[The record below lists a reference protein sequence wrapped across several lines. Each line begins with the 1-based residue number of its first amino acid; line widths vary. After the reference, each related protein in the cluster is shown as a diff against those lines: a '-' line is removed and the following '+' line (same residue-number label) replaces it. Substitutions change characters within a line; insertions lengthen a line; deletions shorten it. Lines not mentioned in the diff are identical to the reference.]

1 MTQTTTRRRFLV
13 QVGGAAAAGATTP
26 MLFDVLGKNGLPFA
40 WSVGEGD
47 TLAAGSPIVV
57 HITMA
62 GGNDY
67 LNTLVPVE
75 DPWYRDTA
83 AGHGPLALTVNETLA
98 LAGTNYRLHNAL
110 PWLAGRWNAVGDV
123 AFALGVGNGRW
134 NFSHFDST
142 RFWQTANLDLLS
154 NTGWL
159 GRYADLTRPGNPL
172 ASVSINDLRR
182 DAVGSSAP
190 TLVLQ
195 DTSQF
200 RYAPAWLDSGMFTDA
215 TRQMATIDGTGCV
228 AEVSKMIATTYAVSD
243 RIVGASDPAITGTGN
258 EGYKP
263 LTKDLLQVAI
273 LIRAGMPSQT
283 YSLAFGPFD
292 SHTNQRQMQI
302 DRFNDLNQGLSR
314 FFASLAGHPREQ
326 DVFVVITSEFG
337 RQITSNRDGGTDH
350 GQAGMAMF
358 IGGGVRRGI
367 FGQAPTLDPGGL
379 TRPNRVNDAARP
391 LVDFRSVHATVLTRL
406 AKGDA
411 NVAQAAL
418 GAQYEDLGVFT
429 APVTPPSTTATTAVT
444 TTTVSPA
451 PTTTVKPTTTTTV
464 KPTTTTIANK
474 PPVAAMTLT
483 PTSGKLGL
491 AGLVVRANASKST
504 DSDGTIKTYTWEWRD
519 GTKNSSGRSVS
530 HRFLKRGTFLVRL
543 TVKDNKGA
551 TSQATG
557 TVTIT

>member
-1 MTQTTTRRRFLV
+1 MTQTTTRRRFLL

-40 WSVGEGD
+40 WSAGEGD
-47 TLAAGSPIVV
+47 TLASGSPIVV
-57 HITMA
+57 HITMQ

-75 DPWYRDTA
+75 DGWYRDTA
-83 AGHGPLALTVNETLA
+83 AGHGPLALTANETLA

-172 ASVSINDLRR
+172 ATISIKDLRR
-182 DAVGSSAP
+182 DAVGSTAP

-200 RYAPAWLDSGMFTDA
+200 RYATGWLDPALFTAA
-215 TRQMATIDGTGCV
+215 TKQMATIGGTGCV
-228 AEVSKMIATTYAVSD
+228 ADVAKMISTTYAVSD
-243 RIVGASDPAITGTGN
+243 RIVNATDPAITGTGS

-263 LTKDLLQVAI
+263 LTNDLLQTAV
-273 LIRAGMPSQT
+273 LIRAGMPCQT
-283 YSLAFGPFD
+283 YSLGFGPFD
-292 SHTNQRQMQI
+292 SHINQRQMQI

-314 FFASLAGHPREQ
+314 FFAVLAGHPREQ

-337 RQITSNRDGGTDH
+337 RQITANRDGGTDH

-379 TRPNRVNDAARP
+379 TRPNRVYDAARP

-429 APVTPPSTTATTAVT
+429 APVTPPSTTATTLA
-444 TTTVSPA
+444 
-451 PTTTVKPTTTTTV
+451 TTTTV
-464 KPTTTTIANK
+464 KPTTTTAPKPTTTLKPTTTTAPNK
-474 PPVAAMTLT
+474 APVAVMTLT
-483 PTSGKLGL
+483 PTSGKVGVLGL
-491 AGLVVRANASKST
+491 SVSASASKST
-504 DSDGTIKTYTWEWRD
+504 DSDGTIASYTWEWRD
-519 GTKNSSGRSVS
+519 GTANSTGRTTS
-530 HRFLKRGTFLVRL
+530 HRFKKRGTFEVRL

-551 TSQATG
+551 TATATK
-557 TVTIT
+557 TVTVT